1 MLRSPLLPIALTVFV
16 DVLGLTLMLPLL
28 PFYAE
33 HFNATPVVVGTLI
46 ASYAVCQLISGPMLG
61 RASDRLGRKPV
72 LLVSQ
77 MGTFFSLLVIGSAS
91 VLAIDPAL
99 ALGLLFAG
107 RIIDGLTAGNLT
119 IAQAYISDVTKPED
133 RTKSFAIIGIAF
145 GSGFLVGP
153 AISGFLAHRYGFGAP
168 AFGAAALS
176 FTSII
181 FTATLLPSIKPVN
194 LPVRRG
200 LVATLTRFLSL
211 PAPRRRLLEFFAF
224 TLSFSSLIG
233 GLAMFLERRFH
244 YNVEK
249 TGWVYAYSGLIGG
262 LSQGAIG
269 RLAKKLGEARLSM
282 IGFATMAIGYLFL
295 GFAYQLPVLLAMVT
309 VAGFGV
315 AVTRPALTTLITK
328 SVGPDEQGAALGA
341 SQSLT
346 SIAQIL
352 AAPAVGF
359 LIQKDQL
366 VLYGLTAGSFALI
379 GVILSMQPDASPPLA
394 EATLSL
400 PDEHPPT
407 P

>member
-1 MLRSPLLPIALTVFV
+1 TDPLMLRSPLLPIALTIFV

-33 HFNATPVVVGTLI
+33 HFHATPVVVGTLI

-77 MGTFFSLLVIGSAS
+77 MGTFASLLVIGFSTQ
-91 VLAIDPAL
+91 LWM
-99 ALGLLFAG
+99 LFVG
-107 RIIDGLTAGNLT
+107 RMIDGLTAGNLT

-153 AISGFLAHRYGFGAP
+153 AISGFLAHRYGFAAP

-176 FTSII
+176 LTSII
-181 FTATLLPSIKPVN
+181 FTATLLPATKPIN
-194 LPVRRG
+194 PAVRRG
-200 LVATLTRFLSL
+200 FIATLGRFLSL

-244 YNVEK
+244 YDVEK

-269 RLAKKLGEARLSM
+269 RLAKKLGESKLSL

-295 GFAYQLPVLLAMVT
+295 GFAYRLPVLLGMVT
-309 VAGFGV
+309 IAGFGV
-315 AVTRPALTTLITK
+315 AVTRPSLTTLITK

-341 SQSLT
+341 SQSLS
-346 SIAQIL
+346 SIAQIV

-359 LIQKDQL
+359 LIEKEQL
-366 VLYGLTAGSFALI
+366 VLYGITAGSFALI
-379 GVILSMQPDASPPLA
+379 GVLLAMQPETAPLDPALPAEDRSPPA
-394 EATLSL
+394 A
-400 PDEHPPT
+400 
-407 P
+407 

>member
-33 HFNATPVVVGTLI
+33 HFDATPVMVGALI

-77 MGTFFSLLVIGSAS
+77 MGTFASLLVIGFSTN
-91 VLAIDPAL
+91 LWM
-99 ALGLLFAG
+99 LFVG
-107 RIIDGLTAGNLT
+107 RMIDGLTAGNLT

-153 AISGFLAHRYGFGAP
+153 AISGFLAHRYGFAAP

-176 FTSII
+176 LTSIV
-181 FTATLLPSIKPVN
+181 FTATLLPSTKPTASTA
-194 LPVRRG
+194 RRG
-200 LVATLTRFLSL
+200 IVATLTRFMAM

-224 TLSFSSLIG
+224 TLSFSSLVG

-249 TGWVYAYSGLIGG
+249 TGWIFAYSGLIGG
-262 LSQGAIG
+262 LAQGDIG
-269 RLAKKLGEARLSM
+269 RLVKKLGEPKLSM
-282 IGFATMAIGYLFL
+282 IGFATMAIGYCFL
-295 GFAYQLPVLLAMVT
+295 GVTYHLPMLLGLVT
-309 VAGFGV
+309 IAGFGV

-328 SVGPDEQGAALGA
+328 SVGADEQGAALGA

-359 LIQKDQL
+359 LIERGQL
-366 VLYGLTAGSFALI
+366 LLYGLTAGGFALV
-379 GVILSMQPDASPPLA
+379 GMILALQPDAARELEGRELPIPDESPPR
-394 EATLSL
+394 
-400 PDEHPPT
+400 
-407 P
+407 